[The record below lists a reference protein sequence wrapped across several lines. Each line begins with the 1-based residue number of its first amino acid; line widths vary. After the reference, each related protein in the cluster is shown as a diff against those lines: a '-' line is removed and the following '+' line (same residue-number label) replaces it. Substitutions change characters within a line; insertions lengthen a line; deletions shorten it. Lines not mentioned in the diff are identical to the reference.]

1 MSSAVK
7 IILLERVD
15 NLGDLGDEVSV
26 KPGFARNFL
35 FPQGKA
41 LRATKDNVANFE
53 AQKKEIE
60 KKNEA
65 NRKDAEKRAKTL
77 EGLMVNI
84 IRHAS
89 ESGQLYG
96 SVSSRDITDAIAE
109 NTKEKLPRS
118 AIEINQAIK
127 TIGLFEVPV
136 ALHAEVK
143 VDITINV
150 ARSEDEAKLQA
161 KTGKA
166 LITEDESGAE
176 IPAPTEAPTVDEDA
190 SEAAKKELMDEDAY
204 KAEQEREAEE
214 KAEAAEE
221 AAVAQAKA
229 EEKAAKEAEEAEAG
243 KAEEE
248 TAKSASDEQKEEE
261 TKE

>member
-41 LRATKDNVANFE
+41 LRATKDNIAYFE

-96 SVSSRDITDAIAE
+96 SVSSRDITDAIAA

-176 IPAPTEAPTVDEDA
+176 IPAPTTAPEIDEDA

-204 KAEQEREAEE
+204 QAEQEREAEE
-214 KAEAAEE
+214 AELAAEE
-221 AAVAQAKA
+221 EAKA
-229 EEKAAKEAEEAEAG
+229 KAKADEKAAREAKEAEE
-243 KAEEE
+243 E
-248 TAKSASDEQKEEE
+248 TAEDASGEEKEEE
-261 TKE
+261 KKE

>member
-15 NLGDLGDEVSV
+15 NLGDLGDQVSV

-41 LRATKDNVANFE
+41 LRATKDNIAYFE

-65 NRKDAEKRAKTL
+65 NRKDAEKRAKAL

-118 AIEINQAIK
+118 AIVINQAIK
-127 TIGLFEVPV
+127 TVGLFEVPV

-150 ARSEDEAKLQA
+150 ARSEDEAKIQA

-166 LITEDESGAE
+166 LITEDETGAE
-176 IPAPTEAPTVDEDA
+176 IPAQAEAPAVDEDA

-214 KAEAAEE
+214 AAQAAEE
-221 AAVAQAKA
+221 EAKAQAKA
-229 EEKAAKEAEEAEAG
+229 EEKAAKEAEEAASEESAEAT
-243 KAEEE
+243 EEE
-248 TAKSASDEQKEEE
+248 KKD
-261 TKE
+261 